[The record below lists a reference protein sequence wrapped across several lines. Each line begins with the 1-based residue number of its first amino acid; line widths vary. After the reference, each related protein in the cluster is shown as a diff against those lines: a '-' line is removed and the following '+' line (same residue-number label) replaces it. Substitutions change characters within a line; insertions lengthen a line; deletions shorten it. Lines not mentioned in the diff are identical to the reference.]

1 MAIRVT
7 PEQLDAMANQ
17 LKNLAMQASSLANA
31 VNTAITTGT
40 GAWEGSAQKDFVDK
54 FNEIKPTLE
63 QKLPELLTEMAS
75 SASSRAEAYRQADK
89 A

>member
-17 LKNLAMQASSLANA
+17 LKSLSMQASSLASA
-31 VNTAITTGT
+31 VNNAIVSGT

-54 FNEIKPTLE
+54 FNEIKPTLT
-63 QKLPELLTEMAS
+63 QKLPELLGEMAN